1 MEVVAKIVHFFGT
14 LYIYMCMCV
23 NFTPFLLL
31 FFFKFKKKKKNFKIS
46 LIYYY
51 SYSAFHDLIFDY
63 NLLVFF
69 LKIICSY
76 QCLYNRIRTPF

>member
-14 LYIYMCMCV
+14 LYIYICV
-23 NFTPFLLL
+23 CKFYSFFTS

-51 SYSAFHDLIFDY
+51 SYSPFHDLIFDY